1 VVINGERFFSGEKI
15 SNLFFFFF
23 VDLSTNKSR
32 AYPSIENRGGLL
44 KIGFFNGRNRRADS
58 AHFSLPVLRK
68 RGKKKLK
75 NFTQQTKK
83 VKHTRTKYYKHDNS

>member
-1 VVINGERFFSGEKI
+1 MVINGERFFSGEKI
-15 SNLFFFFF
+15 SNLFFFF

-32 AYPSIENRGGLL
+32 AYPSIENTEGLL

-68 RGKKKLK
+68 REKKMT

-83 VKHTRTKYYKHDNS
+83 